1 MRRPHIVF
9 LIAVMALMVFATAC
23 SGRPTQIPPTGS
35 GPAEEEFEAFDP
47 KSFTDPTTIDNQW
60 MPLKPGT
67 RFVYEGHIVEDG
79 ETLPFRLEFT
89 VTDLTKEIGGVR
101 TVVAWILDYKEAEL
115 VEKEIAF
122 YAQDN
127 DGNVWYLGEHPEE
140 YEDGNFITAPTWIH
154 GFQDARAGIKMHAAP
169 QLGSPSFSQGWGPAV
184 DFRDRGQVSQMGLE
198 TCVPAGCYK
207 DVIVI
212 DEFTLVE
219 PDAFQLK
226 YYAPGVG
233 NIQVGWRGAD
243 AQQEELDLIE
253 VTQISPED
261 LAKVRAEALDLEK
274 HAYEVSKEAY
284 GNTLPAQ

>member
-23 SGRPTQIPPTGS
+23 SGRPAQIPPTGS

-233 NIQVGWRGAD
+233 NIRVGWRGAD